1 MKAKLIVTATA
12 ILISTAGLTAAAE
25 MATGTVK
32 MVDPA
37 TKMITLQEGLIFQ
50 SSMKVDMQKVGDKV
64 QITYEKKD
72 GKMMATNV
80 KMAN

>member
-1 MKAKLIVTATA
+1 
-12 ILISTAGLTAAAE
+12 
-25 MATGTVK
+25 

-37 TKMITLQEGLIFQ
+37 TKMITLQDGLMFQ
-50 SSMKVDMQKVGDKV
+50 SSMKVDMLKVGDKV